1 MDSASEALTSF
12 QGIVSPKADLQCNQW
27 DPSRVAQQDW
37 SPFWFPESSIS
48 LLGLSYNMH
57 MQRNGGNTGWGDPS
71 TKHNPTTPRQTPRTE
86 TKGPE
91 GAVRS
96 AGRVLTYPRAE
107 ALMGRCQ
114 HGGLRLSGPPLSL
127 FRADCGTP
135 RGLSEP

>member
-1 MDSASEALTSF
+1 MRVLFLVYYVNEPVQKNYF
-12 QGIVSPKADLQCNQW
+12 GQGLVLC
-27 DPSRVAQQDW
+27 
-37 SPFWFPESSIS
+37 F